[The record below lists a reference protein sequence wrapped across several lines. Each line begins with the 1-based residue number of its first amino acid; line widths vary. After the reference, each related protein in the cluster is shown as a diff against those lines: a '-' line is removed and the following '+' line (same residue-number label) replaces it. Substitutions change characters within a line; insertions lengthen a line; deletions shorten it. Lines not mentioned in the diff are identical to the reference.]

1 MIKLAVFALLTSL
14 AVGAGT
20 GQARPD
26 ASSPTAPKVITPC
39 IGTGTPWRRGTSRGN
54 KYVITR
60 RNVTCA
66 FAKTWV
72 TRLSGR
78 RATRPAQSIAGPRG
92 WICIV
97 TASYNGKAA
106 IGACGRGSG
115 TGFAWAPKF
124 S

>member
-1 MIKLAVFALLTSL
+1 VIKLAVFALLVSL

-20 GQARPD
+20 GQARPGV
-26 ASSPTAPKVITPC
+26 ASPTASQLTPC
-39 IGTGTPWRRGTSRGN
+39 IATGRAWSRGPRHGN

-78 RATRPAQSIAGPRG
+78 RATHPAQSIPGPRG

-97 TASYNGKAA
+97 TAPYNGRAT

-115 TGFAWAPKF
+115 TGFGWAPKF
-124 S
+124 

>member
-1 MIKLAVFALLTSL
+1 VIKLAVFALLVSL
-14 AVGAGT
+14 GVGAGT
-20 GQARPD
+20 GQARPGL
-26 ASSPTAPKVITPC
+26 ASPTASQLTPC
-39 IGTGTPWRRGTSRGN
+39 IATGTPWRRGTSRGN

-78 RATRPAQSIAGPRG
+78 RATRPAQSIPGPRG

-97 TASYNGKAA
+97 TAQYNGKAA
-106 IGACGRGSG
+106 IGACGRGG
-115 TGFAWAPKF
+115 KGFGWAPKF

>member
-26 ASSPTAPKVITPC
+26 ASSPTAPKVSAPC
-39 IGTGTPWRRGTSRGN
+39 IAIGTPWRRGTSRGN

-60 RNVTCA
+60 SNVTCA
-66 FAKTWV
+66 FAKPWV

-78 RATRPAQSIAGPRG
+78 PATRPAQRIVGPRG

-115 TGFAWAPKF
+115 KGFGWAPKF

>member
-1 MIKLAVFALLTSL
+1 MKLALFALLVSL

-20 GQARPD
+20 GQARPG
-26 ASSPTAPKVITPC
+26 AASPTASQLTPC
-39 IGTGTPWRRGTSRGN
+39 IATGATWRRGTSRGN

-60 RNVTCA
+60 RNVSCA

-72 TRLSGR
+72 ARLSGR
-78 RATRPAQSIAGPRG
+78 SASRPGQRIAGPRG

-97 TASYNGKAA
+97 TAPYNGKAA

-115 TGFAWAPKF
+115 TGFGWAPKF